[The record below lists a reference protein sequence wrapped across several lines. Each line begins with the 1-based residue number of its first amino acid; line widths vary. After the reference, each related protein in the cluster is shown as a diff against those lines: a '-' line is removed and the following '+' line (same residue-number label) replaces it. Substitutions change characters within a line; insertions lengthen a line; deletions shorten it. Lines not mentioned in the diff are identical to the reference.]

1 MDVNILK
8 NIVEYLA
15 KAFSGIKPI
24 LGAISGFVVYVCFP
38 DRAYLLALVAVLAA
52 AVMDIL
58 TKSYSIVIKNGGYKN
73 AVKSKALF
81 SKMMWRGTERK
92 IVSYLTI
99 AILTGLS
106 YRVIYLKEVGIMIGT
121 FVYSVMFMREFQS
134 NVENLIE
141 AGADLQWLLMFSKK
155 KNKDLMKPY
164 EEDEKPKE
172 VNDYEPRI

>member
-1 MDVNILK
+1 M
-8 NIVEYLA
+8 
-15 KAFSGIKPI
+15 
-24 LGAISGFVVYVCFP
+24 FP

-106 YRVIYLKEVGIMIGT
+106 YRDLLERSGNNDWYLCL
-121 FVYSVMFMREFQS
+121 FCNVYERISKQCRES
-134 NVENLIE
+134 
-141 AGADLQWLLMFSKK
+141 
-155 KNKDLMKPY
+155 Y
-164 EEDEKPKE
+164 
-172 VNDYEPRI
+172 